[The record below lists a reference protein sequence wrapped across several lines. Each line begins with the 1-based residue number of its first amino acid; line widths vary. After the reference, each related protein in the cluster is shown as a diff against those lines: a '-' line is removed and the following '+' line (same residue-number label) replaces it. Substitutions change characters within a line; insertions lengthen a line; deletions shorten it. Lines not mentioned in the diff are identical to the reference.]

1 MVDAQI
7 NSTQQINLFD
17 TYEDAMV
24 FPLKDGGDITRYQ
37 SSRNTVWLAGGEP
50 DRQRRVKC

>member
-7 NSTQQINLFD
+7 NSTQQTNLFD